1 MQATG
6 TAAVRT
12 LSRVYLFVDVELWI
26 NRLLVFV
33 MLVLQL
39 WALIDCATRN
49 PQAFPAVNKLTKPVW
64 LAITLG
70 ALAISGLISSLTQ
83 FSGPF
88 YNPILLVAVI
98 AALVYLAD
106 VRPSVREVSGGSGQ
120 RW

>member
-1 MQATG
+1 M
-6 TAAVRT
+6 
-12 LSRVYLFVDVELWI
+12 YLFADVELWV
-26 NRLLVFV
+26 NRLLVFG

-39 WALIDCATRN
+39 WALVDCATRN

-70 ALAISGLISSLTQ
+70 AFVLSALIGLLLGDWLST
-83 FSGPF
+83 PF

>member
-1 MQATG
+1 M
-6 TAAVRT
+6 
-12 LSRVYLFVDVELWI
+12 YLFAEVEVWI
-26 NRLLVFV
+26 NRLLLIL
-33 MLVLQL
+33 MLVLQV

-70 ALAISGLISSLTQ
+70 SFAISALIMSLFQ
-83 FSGPF
+83 FLTPF
-88 YNPILLVAVI
+88 YNPIILIACI

-106 VRPSVREVSGGSGQ
+106 VRPAVREVSGGSGQ

>member
-1 MQATG
+1 MSPARPEF
-6 TAAVRT
+6 RT
-12 LSRVYLFVDVELWI
+12 LKGVYLFADVELWI
-26 NRLLVFV
+26 NWVLLFV
-33 MLVLQL
+33 MLVLQV

-70 ALAISGLISSLTQ
+70 GFAMSALIMSLTR
-83 FSGPF
+83 FLSPF
-88 YNPILLVAVI
+88 YNPILLIPFI

-106 VRPSVREVSGGSGQ
+106 VRPAVREVSGGSGQ

>member
-1 MQATG
+1 
-6 TAAVRT
+6 
-12 LSRVYLFVDVELWI
+12 VYLFWDVELWI
-26 NRLLVFV
+26 NRVLVFV
-33 MLVLQL
+33 MLVFQL

-70 ALAISGLISSLTQ
+70 SFAISALLAALFQ
-83 FSGPF
+83 FSAGL
-88 YNPILLVAVI
+88 NPISLIALV

-106 VRPSVREVSGGSGQ
+106 VRPAVREVSGGSSGQ

>member
-1 MQATG
+1 MS
-6 TAAVRT
+6 
-12 LSRVYLFVDVELWI
+12 LYLFNGVELWV
-26 NRLLVFV
+26 NRVAV
-33 MLVLQL
+33 VIMLGLQL

-70 ALAISGLISSLTQ
+70 GFAIASLLASLSG
-83 FSGPF
+83 FGGPF
-88 YNPILLVAVI
+88 YNPISLIALI

>member
-1 MQATG
+1 M
-6 TAAVRT
+6 
-12 LSRVYLFVDVELWI
+12 YLFVDVELWI
-26 NRLLVFV
+26 NRVLSFG

-70 ALAISGLISSLTQ
+70 AFAITGLITSLTQ
-83 FSGPF
+83 FGGPF